1 MFNKC
6 ILSTIFIPGII
17 WGWCSTNKKTNS
29 SHPLQNFNLIRKND
43 IKLNYFIRNT
53 LAFLLHILSAITSS
67 FILGEQTELRP
78 CLDMVYVYM
87 CLVTQLYLTLCN
99 PMDCSLPGS
108 SAHGIFPARIL
119 DWLPFPPPGNLPD
132 PEIKPVSPA
141 SLALQADS
149 LLLNDQGSFKKVR
162 HVVGAQ

>member
-1 MFNKC
+1 
-6 ILSTIFIPGII
+6 
-17 WGWCSTNKKTNS
+17 
-29 SHPLQNFNLIRKND
+29 
-43 IKLNYFIRNT
+43 
-53 LAFLLHILSAITSS
+53 
-67 FILGEQTELRP
+67 
-78 CLDMVYVYM
+78 
-87 CLVTQLYLTLCN
+87 
-99 PMDCSLPGS
+99 MDCSLPGS

-162 HVVGAQ
+162 HGVGAQ